1 MLPVTDHRAAF
12 DAAPAGVLYLSD
24 WRAVSHRRAAI
35 RRHASPLGRPGSSL
49 SMMGARH
56 MATTL
61 RLSRLASALLGLLVV
76 MSAPG
81 AARAEQ
87 AAAYMQRVANDLVAA
102 SRSGSQATFGTVLR
116 SHADLPGIGL
126 TALGSY
132 ANSLP
137 KTDRPAYYNGM
148 VNFIS
153 RYAAKEAPKYPV
165 AKATIVGQT
174 PDSGGFAY
182 VDSRVTLRSGES
194 YDVRWKLVKRGA
206 TYKVRD
212 AEVIGFEMTSFL
224 NTLFQNYIG
233 ENGGNPKAL
242 VMALNR

>member
-1 MLPVTDHRAAF
+1 M
-12 DAAPAGVLYLSD
+12 
-24 WRAVSHRRAAI
+24 I
-35 RRHASPLGRPGSSL
+35 
-49 SMMGARH
+49 GARQ
-56 MATTL
+56 MVMTRRWSRTALTI
-61 RLSRLASALLGLLVV
+61 LSLLAVLTVS
-76 MSAPG
+76 S

-148 VNFIS
+148 VNFIA
-153 RYAAKEAPKYPV
+153 RYASKEAPKYPV

-194 YDVRWKLVKRGA
+194 YDVRWKLVKRGT